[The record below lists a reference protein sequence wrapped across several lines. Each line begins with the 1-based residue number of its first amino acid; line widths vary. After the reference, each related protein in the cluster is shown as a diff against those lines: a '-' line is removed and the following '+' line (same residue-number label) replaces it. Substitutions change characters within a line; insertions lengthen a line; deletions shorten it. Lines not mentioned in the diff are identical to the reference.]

1 MRPIM
6 ETTKTARRKTGVR
19 DERGAA
25 LITVLLIAIPLL
37 MAGGSLIL
45 ITSMATANTAD
56 MAAETK
62 AYYAAESGAQQ
73 VLQVMRGNVAPN
85 PVFAT
90 DPSGSVAPENMIT
103 FQKAVTQSTSNVSD
117 DASAPRLSRWLSYD
131 STYTDRVPLT
141 SNYSPI
147 SGLAFNV
154 QLSDPDNSQSV
165 TFSTS
170 GVFTNYGSN
179 QHQWNG
185 GGNKATLTYNAQAST
200 TINTSGSSTLGYFSV
215 TGVQGTVTISGEPF
229 KLTITQTA
237 PWSTTT
243 SYTINCTL
251 SATITSSSSLVTVT
265 FPTLSNNLSGA
276 LYTRSSTTL
285 STNSSNPLAITVT
298 APQPNRLVA
307 KISGFGPRA
316 AQKQMQMLL
325 SRFAFDFSP
334 VSTITLR
341 SADDGSVSS
350 IAVGNSSVYSYS
362 GFDNAAGGDLP
373 ALGVT
378 STPDYN
384 ALSGQNLSGTQ
395 VKGSP
400 YAVEQVALSDLPSW
414 LQTADDARQ
423 LVIGLRTMAQNNSRY
438 FTPATPPTD
447 FGSSTTPKITFVDG
461 DADLT
466 PANGAGLLVCTGNLT
481 LEGSAVFDGLIL
493 VLGQGNLTRSGGG
506 NGTTL
511 GSILVA
517 RFGNSGN
524 FLAPTLQANGSGT
537 STIQFDSS
545 WVRRALASPGPRVVA
560 IGEF

>member
-1 MRPIM
+1 M
-6 ETTKTARRKTGVR
+6 ETTKTARRKTGVK

-103 FQKAVTQSTSNVSD
+103 FQKAVTQSTSNLSD

-170 GVFTNYGSN
+170 GVFTTYGGSS
-179 QHQWNG
+179 HAYSG
-185 GGNKATLTYNAQAST
+185 GGNKATLTYHPRAST
-200 TINTSGSSTLGYFSV
+200 TINTSGSSTLGYFSIDSPI
-215 TGVQGTVTISGEPF
+215 QGTVTISGEPF
-229 KLTITQTA
+229 QLTITQTA

-316 AQKQMQMLL
+316 AQKQMQLLL

-350 IAVGNSSVYSYS
+350 IAVGNSSVYTYS

-384 ALSGQNLSGTQ
+384 TLSGQNLSGTQ

-414 LQTADDARQ
+414 LQTADGARQ

-447 FGSSTTPKITFVDG
+447 FGSPTTPKITFVDG

-481 LEGSAVFDGLIL
+481 LEGSSVFDGLIL

>member
-103 FQKAVTQSTSNVSD
+103 FQKAVTQSTSNLSD

-154 QLSDPDNSQSV
+154 QLSDPDNSQGV

-170 GVFTNYGSN
+170 GVFTTYGGNS
-179 QHQWNG
+179 HAYSG
-185 GGNKATLTYNAQAST
+185 GGNKATLTYHAQVPT
-200 TINTSGSSTLGYFSV
+200 TINTSGSSTLGYFSIDSPI
-215 TGVQGTVTISGEPF
+215 QGTVTISNEPF
-229 KLTITQTA
+229 QLTITQTS
-237 PWSTTT
+237 PWSTT
-243 SYTINCTL
+243 SYTIKCTL
-251 SATITSSSSLVTVT
+251 NATITSSNSFVQVV

-316 AQKQMQMLL
+316 AQKQMQLLL

-350 IAVGNSSVYSYS
+350 IAVGNSSVYTYS

-384 ALSGQNLSGTQ
+384 TLSGQNLSGTQ

-414 LQTADDARQ
+414 LQTANDARQ

-438 FTPATPPTD
+438 FTPATPPPD
-447 FGSSTTPKITFVDG
+447 FGSPTTPKITFVDG
-461 DADLT
+461 DADLN
-466 PANGAGLLVCTGNLT
+466 PASGAGLLVCTGNLT

-493 VLGQGNLTRSGGG
+493 VLGEGNLTRSGGG